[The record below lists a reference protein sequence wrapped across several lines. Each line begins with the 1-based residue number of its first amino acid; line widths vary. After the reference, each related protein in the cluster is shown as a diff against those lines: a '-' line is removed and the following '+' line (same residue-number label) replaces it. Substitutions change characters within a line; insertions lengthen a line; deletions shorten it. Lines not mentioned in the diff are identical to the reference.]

1 MPAAL
6 SEALSTP
13 EIHSVKGSDNSIK
26 DPKSIRRVFYPRKI
40 ILLSEEMLP
49 EKRNYEKNNYYMFDF
64 GSWIDFTSSLV
75 HLETFDLF
83 RRIMGYRFE
92 EPI

>member
-13 EIHSVKGSDNSIK
+13 EIHSMKGSDNSIK

-40 ILLSEEMLP
+40 IEEILA

-75 HLETFDLF
+75 DLETFDLF
-83 RRIMGYRFE
+83 RRITGYRFE

>member
-6 SEALSTP
+6 SEALSIP

-40 ILLSEEMLP
+40 IEEILA

-75 HLETFDLF
+75 DLETFDLF

>member
-40 ILLSEEMLP
+40 IEEILA

-64 GSWIDFTSSLV
+64 GSWIDFTSSLID
-75 HLETFDLF
+75 LETFDLF